1 MNWGLPPIKVM
12 VAGALA
18 AAQRHAS
25 QPKDKKNRGQNP
37 EEMHGEPETSKEY
50 D

>member
-1 MNWGLPPIKVM
+1 M

-18 AAQRHAS
+18 AAQRHAR

-37 EEMHGEPETSKEY
+37 KKMQGEPKTSKK
-50 D
+50 